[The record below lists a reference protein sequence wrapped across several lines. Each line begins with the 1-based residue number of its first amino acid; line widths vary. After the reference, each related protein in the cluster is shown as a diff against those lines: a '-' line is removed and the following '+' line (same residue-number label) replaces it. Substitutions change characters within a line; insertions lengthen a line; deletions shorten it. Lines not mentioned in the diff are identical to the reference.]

1 MSAIKAGLILL
12 ICLAAL
18 LRVNSQDIHFE
29 EQTTMTDVL
38 QAILNDPQFLALS
51 NQDQLRLLVLIYNTL
66 ENHLNEQQNDVKKK
80 RNTPSNLKFLRKLT
94 NF

>member
-1 MSAIKAGLILL
+1 MSAIKAGIILL

-18 LRVNSQDIHFE
+18 LRVNSQDIHYE
-29 EQTTMTDVL
+29 EQTTMMDVL

-51 NQDQLRLLVLIYNTL
+51 NQDQLRLLVLIYTML
-66 ENHLNEQQNDVKKK
+66 ENHLKEQQNDVKEK
-80 RNTPSNLKFLRKLT
+80 RNTSSNLKFLREYR